1 MFPVHRFSTHR
12 SWGSSAPCGISSR
25 RCLRIFLTGGTGYIG
40 GALAPRLVEAG
51 HEVRALVRPTS
62 RRQALDDL
70 GVECVVGDLLEPE
83 GLAPAL
89 MGADWV
95 VHAAAE
101 LDMEAPLAAMRR
113 TNAEGSDNM
122 AREALAAEAGRF
134 LALSSV
140 AAFGGSPADGSPA
153 TEETGAQEPLPTR
166 YCVTKSEG
174 ERAVDRWEARGLP
187 VNVVYPSLVYG
198 PPGKAR
204 GANLVLRDVVRGRMP
219 VMVGGDRRVSWI
231 YLADLVEGLLK
242 VIERA
247 PAGKRYLMTGEA
259 QRLDVTVREVCRL
272 AGVEAPRRSLPLG
285 VAKGLAM
292 AGSAWT
298 RLTGRRLPLTLEVV
312 RSISRHWCF
321 DDGLARRELDWH
333 PRGLADGLPPAVE
346 FLLEPEDGSSR

>member
-1 MFPVHRFSTHR
+1 MKVFV
-12 SWGSSAPCGISSR
+12 
-25 RCLRIFLTGGTGYIG
+25 TGATGYIG
-40 GALAPRLVEAG
+40 GALARRLVELG
-51 HEVRALVRPTS
+51 HEVRALVRPSS
-62 RRQALDDL
+62 RRRTLDDL

-89 MGADWV
+89 AGADWV

-101 LDMEAPLAAMRR
+101 LDLEAPLAAMRR

-122 AREALAAEAGRF
+122 ARAALAAEVGRF

-153 TEETGAQEPLPTR
+153 TEETGAQHPLPTR
-166 YCVTKSEG
+166 YGVTKHEG
-174 ERAVDRWEARGLP
+174 ECAIDYWEERGLA

-198 PPGKAR
+198 PPGKPR

-231 YLADLVEGLLK
+231 YLEDLVEGLLK

-247 PAGKRYLMTGEA
+247 PPGRRYLMTGEA
-259 QRLDVTVREVCRL
+259 ERLDVTVREVCRL
-272 AGVEAPRRSLPLG
+272 AGVAAPRRSLPLG
-285 VAKGLAM
+285 VVKGLAVV
-292 AGSAWT
+292 GSAWT
-298 RLTGRRLPLTLEVV
+298 RLTGRRLPLTPEVV

-321 DDGLARRELDWH
+321 DDSRARGELDWR
-333 PRGLADGLPPAVE
+333 PRRLAEGLPPAVE
-346 FLLEPEDGSSR
+346 FLLDPPSAG